1 MAFHIDIPVIVAVA
15 VIVVIA
21 ILLCLLLF
29 LAKHR
34 RSSQYRI
41 EKVLKPLRRE
51 EVKNIIIPDGIGGML
66 EVEHLILMEQG
77 LLLIETYPMS
87 GHLFGAEK
95 IDHWTQIQKGRS
107 YSFAN
112 PLRHIRTSRQAL
124 MSLVP
129 NIPIQYRIIFSAQ
142 ASFPKGKPEQV
153 SVLDSLLTDM
163 ESVQSGPLITESA
176 QQAWDR
182 ILRISRKTDK
192 NIEAGEAI

>member
-1 MAFHIDIPVIVAVA
+1 MAFHIDITVIVAVA
-15 VIVVIA
+15 VIVVIV
-21 ILLCLLLF
+21 ILLGLLL
-29 LAKHR
+29 LIAKHR

-41 EKVLKPLRRE
+41 EKVLKPLTRA

-66 EVEHLILMEQG
+66 EVEHLILMDQG
-77 LLLIETYPMS
+77 LLLIESYPMS

-124 MSLVP
+124 MSLAP

-142 ASFPKGKPEQV
+142 AHFPKGKPEQV

-163 ESVQSGPLITESA
+163 KSVQSGPLITEPA

-192 NIEAGEAI
+192 GIEVGEEI

>member
-1 MAFHIDIPVIVAVA
+1 MAVHIDITVIVAAA

-21 ILLCLLLF
+21 IFLCLLLL

-51 EVKNIIIPDGIGGML
+51 EVKNIVIPDGIGGML
-66 EVEHLILMEQG
+66 EVEHLILMDQG

-87 GHLFGAEK
+87 GHLFGGEK

-124 MSLVP
+124 MSLTP

-163 ESVQSGPLITESA
+163 EDVQSGPLITGLA
-176 QQAWDR
+176 QQAWDS
-182 ILRISRKTDK
+182 ILGISRKIDK
-192 NIEAGEAI
+192 SNEVGEEI